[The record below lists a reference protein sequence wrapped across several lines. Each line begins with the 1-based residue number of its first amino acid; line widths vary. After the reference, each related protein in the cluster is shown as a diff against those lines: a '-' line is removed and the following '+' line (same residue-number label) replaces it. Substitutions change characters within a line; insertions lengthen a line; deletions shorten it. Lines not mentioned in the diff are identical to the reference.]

1 MSVSALR
8 GSQPIPPYV
17 LDPWLV
23 GVTAQIRRITV
34 IRAWPRVSVRR
45 TCQAL
50 VVGSLLASPLAMAH
64 PHGWI
69 DMSVRV
75 ITNDD
80 GAVTGLHQTW
90 RMDPFYSLVVME
102 ELQQVPGTSLE
113 QGLDQLGSEIR
124 NNLTPQHYFTEVRI
138 GDKPQTFGEVTE
150 YTALERDGRL
160 TFMFI
165 LPLTSPQPLSG
176 QVLEYQVFDPTYYI
190 EMVHEEEGDEP
201 SPQALILNGEPD
213 CTLSVLPADP
223 IRRRC
228 CRRHY

>member
-1 MSVSALR
+1 M
-8 GSQPIPPYV
+8 
-17 LDPWLV
+17 
-23 GVTAQIRRITV
+23 
-34 IRAWPRVSVRR
+34 
-45 TCQAL
+45 

-223 IRRRC
+223 DPEKVLQASLLDVDEEGEPGLGRHFAETGRVD
-228 CRRHY
+228 CR

>member
-1 MSVSALR
+1 M
-8 GSQPIPPYV
+8 
-17 LDPWLV
+17 
-23 GVTAQIRRITV
+23 

-50 VVGSLLASPLAMAH
+50 VVGSLLASHLAMAH

-75 ITNDD
+75 ITDD
-80 GAVTGLHQTW
+80 NGVATGLHQTG
-90 RMDPFYSLVVME
+90 RMDPFYSLVVFE
-102 ELQQVPGTSLE
+102 ELQQVPGGSME
-113 QGLDQLGSEIR
+113 EGLDQLGGEIR
-124 NNLTPQHYFTEVRI
+124 DNLAAQHYFTEVRI
-138 GDKPQTFGEVTE
+138 GSEKQSFGDVTE

-201 SPQALILNGEPD
+201 SPQALILNGEPE
-213 CTLSVLPADP
+213 CALSVLSADP
-223 IRRRC
+223 DPELVMQAALLDADEAGEPGLGRRFAETGRVD
-228 CRRHY
+228 CR